1 VSNLPKPVQY
11 GGDDEPRIAVLGGG
25 PIGLACALLLA
36 RRGLPSRVIEAR
48 TLASAQ
54 ADRRL
59 LALSR
64 GSLQVLA
71 PLFGTRPPPMAAIE
85 GVHVSSAGEFGTTQ
99 LTAADSDGA
108 ALGATVYYGEL
119 LAALD
124 AAARAEAAVDLRRGR
139 RVAGVTQH
147 PDHVTVHL
155 DRGGTSS
162 SEASAAPDTFDA
174 AIAVHAEGASAA
186 DEAGGRPTDWALI
199 AAVELEGP
207 PPGAAFERFTREGPL
222 ALLPAP
228 PAGWSLVWCAGQAE
242 VQRRIALA
250 DAAFGAELQAAIGPR
265 LARVRGTG
273 ARGMYPLSARVRS
286 QLHAHR
292 TVWLGN
298 AAQTLHPVA
307 GQGFNLGLRD
317 CAALADA
324 LAHSPEDL
332 PGALADYARR
342 RRADR
347 ALISVITHWL
357 PDIFATRAAP
367 MALARMLGLTALN
380 VTPPLRRALATVLM
394 FGVRA

>member
-222 ALLPAP
+222 ALLPA
-228 PAGWSLVWCAGQAE
+228 
-242 VQRRIALA
+242 
-250 DAAFGAELQAAIGPR
+250 LQAAIGPR